1 MTNSVMTE
9 DSAAYEAALSR
20 FVKSQEAPGPMLAD
34 FCNHPKVLEPDAA
47 SLDSSMCFEFPWG
60 FVLESRGFG
69 GGGFVSDFY
78 VQKVW
83 QSGTENWWDRF
94 LTAHKNIVHAEMG
107 GLYDQTTGKGILI
120 SFDDGISNY
129 SCASYACLDPHSAPV
144 ARHWFAQ
151 RLLKHLWPA
160 VLEAALNPDHQF
172 ATNWRCT

>member
-1 MTNSVMTE
+1 MTNSVLTE

-20 FVKSQEAPGPMLAD
+20 FINFQEGPGPMLVD
-34 FCNHPKVLEPDAA
+34 FCNHPKVLEPDVA
-47 SLDSSMCFEFPWG
+47 SLNSRICFEFPWG

-69 GGGFVSDFY
+69 GGGFISDFY

-94 LTAHKNIVHAEMG
+94 LTAHKNIVSGEMSS
-107 GLYDQTTGKGILI
+107 LYDQATGKGILL

-129 SCASYACLDPHSAPV
+129 SCASYACLDPHSAPA

-151 RLLKHLWPA
+151 RLLKHLWPE
-160 VLEAALNPDHQF
+160 VLKTALNPDHKF
-172 ATNWRCT
+172 AQNWHCT